1 MEIGAGLTCLTEGL
15 PTRWR
20 PLYDDYGPALG
31 SGARIPPQGARP
43 GPEMT
48 NCPTIATTLNEC
60 LAGPIS
66 GLRFRQTSP
75 LDTPINTESIP
86 L

>member
-1 MEIGAGLTCLTEGL
+1 MEIGAGLQALTEGL

-48 NCPTIATTLNEC
+48 NRPTFATALIES

-66 GLRFRQTSP
+66 GLTRFRVGGRA
-75 LDTPINTESIP
+75 IGSIF

>member
-1 MEIGAGLTCLTEGL
+1 MEIGAGLQALTEGL

-66 GLRFRQTSP
+66 GLTRFRVGGRA
-75 LDTPINTESIP
+75 IGSIF